1 MQLACPFCR
10 RKPDHHTLS
19 RYNPRAMALG
29 GLKDALEDRRYYYA
43 WCIECGFAKQAYER
57 VCCNDGRLPPV
68 RGFRCQECIQIS
80 ERRVAELQA
89 AEEAEMRVLGAQ
101 YAFRKDFRKT
111 EPIRVTVCPSCDVP
125 VEKVCFHQ
133 ISLSCLYLLWHFFR
147 ALAVITSLASA
158 GSIFATNAVQVS
170 SGGRQT
176 TVITIWQPSM
186 AELSTQIL
194 LRMVN

>member
-111 EPIRVTVCPSCDVP
+111 EPI
-125 VEKVCFHQ
+125 
-133 ISLSCLYLLWHFFR
+133 
-147 ALAVITSLASA
+147 TSLASA